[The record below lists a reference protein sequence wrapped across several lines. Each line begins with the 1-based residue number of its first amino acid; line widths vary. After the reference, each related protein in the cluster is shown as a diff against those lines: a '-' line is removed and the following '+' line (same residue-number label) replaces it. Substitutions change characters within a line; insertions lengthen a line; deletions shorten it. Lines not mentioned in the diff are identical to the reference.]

1 MKLKK
6 EPNMQST
13 PDPLTVLVVDDE
25 KGIRDGSKRIIS
37 RMGCNALT
45 AENGESGLDIIEQS
59 DVSIVLLDLKMPGI
73 GGMEVL
79 RRIQAK
85 GLDILVIVITGFATI
100 ETAIEAMKQGAYD
113 FIPKPFE
120 PDQLRI
126 VVNRAREKI
135 WLKQEAVKLES
146 ERRRT
151 LADLGT
157 EKSRIHT
164 IIDSLPN
171 GIVVTNADGQV
182 VLMNPAFGRLLDLS
196 ADTTT
201 GGQISAYIPDEG
213 LCRLIMEISTGC
225 HVDFDDIP
233 TYDFS
238 IGDDRFLMARGRP
251 VLSERNACLGAVVT
265 VIDITNMKVLDRL
278 KSEFVAK
285 VSHELRSPLSTIHEQ
300 LALVLNDL
308 MGQLSESEEHL
319 LARAKEKTQGLISTI
334 GDLLDLSRI
343 ESGNT
348 CQEPKPVQLEDLLS
362 NIVDFLGTRART
374 KEQTLRL
381 ERPADPLPTIKADPL
396 ALESI
401 FGNLITNAIN
411 YTQNGGEIVVKAD
424 TTGINLR
431 VRVIDNGFGIETRYL
446 DKIFDRFFRVKND
459 KTRFI
464 TGTGLGLPIVKG
476 LVEALN
482 GRIVVDSVPD
492 KGTTFMVLLPVS

>member
-1 MKLKK
+1 
-6 EPNMQST
+6 
-13 PDPLTVLVVDDE
+13 
-25 KGIRDGSKRIIS
+25 
-37 RMGCNALT
+37 
-45 AENGESGLDIIEQS
+45 
-59 DVSIVLLDLKMPGI
+59 
-73 GGMEVL
+73 
-79 RRIQAK
+79 
-85 GLDILVIVITGFATI
+85 
-100 ETAIEAMKQGAYD
+100 
-113 FIPKPFE
+113 
-120 PDQLRI
+120 
-126 VVNRAREKI
+126 
-135 WLKQEAVKLES
+135 
-146 ERRRT
+146 
-151 LADLGT
+151 
-157 EKSRIHT
+157 
-164 IIDSLPN
+164 
-171 GIVVTNADGQV
+171 
-182 VLMNPAFGRLLDLS
+182 
-196 ADTTT
+196 
-201 GGQISAYIPDEG
+201 
-213 LCRLIMEISTGC
+213 
-225 HVDFDDIP
+225 
-233 TYDFS
+233 
-238 IGDDRFLMARGRP
+238 
-251 VLSERNACLGAVVT
+251 
-265 VIDITNMKVLDRL
+265 LDRL

>member
-1 MKLKK
+1 
-6 EPNMQST
+6 MQST

-25 KGIRDGSKRIIS
+25 KGIRDGSDRILS
-37 RMGCNALT
+37 RMGCKVLT
-45 AENGESGLDIIEQS
+45 AKNGETGLELVGRTDAA
-59 DVSIVLLDLKMPGI
+59 IVLLDLKMPGI
-73 GGMEVL
+73 DGMEVL
-79 RRIQAK
+79 RRIQAM
-85 GLDILVIVITGFATI
+85 DREILVIVITGFATI

-135 WLKQEAVKLES
+135 WLKREALMLEA

-182 VLMNPAFGRLLDLS
+182 VLMNPAFCRLLDLD
-196 ADTTT
+196 AKTTT
-201 GGQISAYIPDEG
+201 GGQISAYLPDEG

-233 TYDFS
+233 TYEFS
-238 IGDDRFLMARGRP
+238 VGDDRFLMARGHP
-251 VLSERNACLGAVVT
+251 VLSDRKACLGAVVT

-308 MGQLSESEEHL
+308 MGQLSESDEHL

-362 NIVDFLGTRART
+362 NIVDFLGTRARS
-374 KEQTLRL
+374 KEQTLYL
-381 ERPADPLPTIKADPL
+381 DRPAEPLPTIKADPL

-411 YTQNGGEIVVKAD
+411 YTQNGGEIAVKVD

-482 GRIVVDSVPD
+482 GRIAVESVPD
-492 KGTTFMVLLPVS
+492 KGTTFMVLLPVD

>member
-1 MKLKK
+1 M
-6 EPNMQST
+6 ERT

-25 KGIRDGSKRIIS
+25 KGIRDGSDRILS
-37 RMGCNALT
+37 RMECNVLT
-45 AENGESGLDIIEQS
+45 AKNGEAGLDLIGRN
-59 DVSIVLLDLKMPGI
+59 DVAIVLLDLKMPGI
-73 GGMEVL
+73 DGMEVL
-79 RRIQAK
+79 RRIQAMNR
-85 GLDILVIVITGFATI
+85 DILVIVITGFATI
-100 ETAIEAMKQGAYD
+100 ETAIEAMKRGAYD

-135 WLKQEAVKLES
+135 WLKREAVTLEA

-182 VLMNPAFGRLLDLS
+182 VLMNPAFCRLLDL
-196 ADTTT
+196 DEKTTT
-201 GGQISAYIPDEG
+201 GGQISAYLSDEG
-213 LCRLIMEISTGC
+213 LCRLILEISTGC

-233 TYDFS
+233 SYEFS
-238 IGDDRFLMARGRP
+238 IGGDRFLMARGRP
-251 VLSERNACLGAVVT
+251 VLGDRKACLGAVVT

-374 KEQTLRL
+374 KEQTLSL
-381 ERPADPLPTIKADPL
+381 DRPQDPLPTIKADPL

-411 YTQNGGEIVVKAD
+411 YTQNGGEIAVKVD
-424 TTGINLR
+424 STGINLR

-482 GRIVVDSVPD
+482 GRIAVESVPD
-492 KGTTFMVLLPVS
+492 KGTSFMVLLPVD

>member
-1 MKLKK
+1 
-6 EPNMQST
+6 MQST

>member
-1 MKLKK
+1 
-6 EPNMQST
+6 MQST
-13 PDPLTVLVVDDE
+13 PDPITILVVDDE

-37 RMGCNALT
+37 RMGCHTLT
-45 AENGESGLDIIEQS
+45 AKNGEAGLDIIGRTE
-59 DVSIVLLDLKMPGI
+59 VAIVLLDLKMPGI
-73 GGMEVL
+73 DGMEVL
-79 RRIQAK
+79 KRIQAMDR
-85 GLDILVIVITGFATI
+85 DILVIVITGFATV
-100 ETAIEAMKQGAYD
+100 ETAIEAMKRGAYD

-135 WLKQEAVKLES
+135 RFKQEKVKLEA

-171 GIVVTNADGQV
+171 GIVVTNADGEV
-182 VLMNPAFGRLLDLS
+182 VLMNPAFCRLLDL
-196 ADTTT
+196 AAETAT
-201 GGQISAYIPDEG
+201 GAKISSYIPDEG
-213 LCRLIMEISTGC
+213 LCRLIGEISGGG

-233 TYDFS
+233 TYEFS
-238 IGDDRFLMARGRP
+238 VGEDRFLMARGRP

-308 MGQLSESEEHL
+308 VGQLSESEEHL
-319 LARAKEKTQGLISTI
+319 LSRAKEKTQGLISTI

-343 ESGNT
+343 ESGT
-348 CQEPKPVQLEDLLS
+348 TGQEPKPVQLVDLLS
-362 NIVDFLGTRART
+362 NIIDFLGTRAITRG
-374 KEQTLRL
+374 QTLTL
-381 ERPADPLPTIKADPL
+381 DRPADPLPTIKADPL

-411 YTQNGGEIVVKAD
+411 YTQNGGAIAVKAD
-424 TTGINLR
+424 ITGMNLC

-476 LVEALN
+476 LVEALD
-482 GRIVVDSVPD
+482 GRIGVESFPD
-492 KGTTFMVLLPVS
+492 KGTTFTVLLPVD

>member
-1 MKLKK
+1 
-6 EPNMQST
+6 MQSS
-13 PDPLTVLVVDDE
+13 PDSLTVLVVDDE

-45 AENGESGLDIIEQS
+45 AENGEAGLDIIGRD

-73 GGMEVL
+73 DGMEVL
-79 RRIQAK
+79 RRIQAMDR
-85 GLDILVIVITGFATI
+85 DIMVIVITGFATI

-135 WLKQEAVKLES
+135 WLKKEAVKLEA

-164 IIDSLPN
+164 IIDSMPN
-171 GIVVTNADGQV
+171 GIVVTNADGQL
-182 VLMNPAFGRLLDLS
+182 VLMNPAFGRLLDLD
-196 ADTTT
+196 ADTTA
-201 GGQISAYIPDEG
+201 GGQISAYLPDEG

-238 IGDDRFLMARGRP
+238 VGDDRFLMARGRP
-251 VLSERNACLGAVVT
+251 VLGERKACLGAVVT
-265 VIDITNMKVLDRL
+265 IIDITNMKVLDRL

-374 KEQTLRL
+374 KDQTLLL

-476 LVEALN
+476 LVESLN
-482 GRIVVDSVPD
+482 GRIVVESIPD
-492 KGTTFMVLLPVS
+492 KGTTFMVLLPVG